1 MKLFMC
7 AMLIALPVLLTSCF
21 SCSHHFEYTKVET
34 TQTFP
39 AQPISDSLIVNKDAL
54 SKDYPSLGKVL
65 KTRYFDFSVYKLVL
79 SDNKSALPNQMKI
92 EPEEGYRFLI
102 LYLTVKKKDQVKI
115 KNLKEGEVWIYK
127 DGWQYKYMASGSVKT
142 EVEGKSFWDEK
153 NLADN
158 SIVLVYKIPK
168 AFKGAAYF
176 QPAALK
182 MDERISLGN
191 I

>member
-1 MKLFMC
+1 MKLFTC
-7 AMLIALPVLLTSCF
+7 AMLIALSVILTSCF
-21 SCSHHFEYTKVET
+21 SGSHHFEYTKVET

-39 AQPISDSLIVNKDAL
+39 IQPIPDSLIVNKDAL
-54 SKDYPSLGKVL
+54 SKDYLSLGKVL
-65 KTRYFDFSVYKLVL
+65 KTRYFDFRVYKLVL
-79 SDNKSALPNQMKI
+79 SDNKSVLPNQMKI

-102 LYLTVKKKDQVKI
+102 LYLTVKKKNQVKI

-127 DGWQYKYMASGSVKT
+127 DGWQYKYTASGSVKT

-153 NLADN
+153 NPADN

-176 QPAALK
+176 QPTDLK